1 MKARTKARKRA
12 LDILFEADLKG
23 VPLEGIWSSADQ
35 SDEFVKFLVD
45 GVLASLSEIDQTI
58 EATSTGWSLERMP
71 IVDRNLLRLA
81 IFEIK
86 HSTQTPKAVVIA
98 EAVELA
104 SILSTEESSNFIN
117 GLLAK
122 IS

>member
-12 LDILFEADLKG
+12 LDILFEVDLKG
-23 VPLEGIWSSADQ
+23 VPIIEIWSEADQ

-45 GVLASLSEIDQTI
+45 GVTSSVLEIDQII
-58 EATSTGWSLERMP
+58 EATSTGWSIERMP
-71 IVDRNLLRLA
+71 LIDRNLLRLA

-86 HSTQTPKAVVIA
+86 NSTETPKAVVIA

-104 SILSTEESSNFIN
+104 NTLSTEESSNFIN

>member
-23 VPLEGIWSSADQ
+23 VSLEGIWSSADQ

-104 SILSTEESSNFIN
+104 STLSTEESSNFIN

>member
-23 VPLEGIWSSADQ
+23 VPIIEIWSEADQ

-45 GVLASLSEIDQTI
+45 GVTSSVLEIDQII
-58 EATSTGWSLERMP
+58 EATSTGWSIERMP
-71 IVDRNLLRLA
+71 LIDRNLLRLA

-86 HSTQTPKAVVIA
+86 NSTETPKAVVIA

-104 SILSTEESSNFIN
+104 NTLSTEESSNFIN